1 MEIHML
7 NAILVF
13 PPSNLHE
20 IDLCCP
26 NPDPVRSNPNVRFT
40 AEPARTRPCPEP
52 RDETPSGR
60 DIAATLGLVTHPA
73 PVLCVCVPSLGGRC
87 FDREVCFSALP

>member
-1 MEIHML
+1 ML

-26 NPDPVRSNPNVRFT
+26 KPDPVRSNPSVGFT
-40 AEPARTRPCPEP
+40 AEPARTRHCPEP

-60 DIAATLGLVTHPA
+60 DIAATSGLVTHPA
-73 PVLCVCVPSLGGRC
+73 PVLCVCVRVPSLGGRC